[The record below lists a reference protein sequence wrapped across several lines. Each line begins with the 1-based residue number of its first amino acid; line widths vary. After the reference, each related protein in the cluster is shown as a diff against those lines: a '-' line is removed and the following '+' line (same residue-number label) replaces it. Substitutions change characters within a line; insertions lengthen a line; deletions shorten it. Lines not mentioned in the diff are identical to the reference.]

1 MSLTFH
7 PQKRLEEIDYSA
19 PDLVKK
25 AVNTINKKNP
35 LKQSYTFQG
44 FYSNDM
50 ELMNNNHHFITD
62 ELGFYNQEERLRI
75 LGAVPQDMLDQYRHN
90 LEDSLANDR
99 KYITE
104 VDELDQPER
113 YLEMQGYIRNQR
125 NIMEDLDRIG
135 EQRLE
140 NKIELLQSLGIQNGS
155 AYDMIDP
162 VKKYFYEKVYGLDYD
177 YTQNEDGS
185 YTLDIQQNGEPFI
198 SAELTNNN
206 EIVSVRTPFDDIQ
219 NGPSP
224 ENNYKQDRKR
234 GKKNSLTM

>member
-19 PDLVKK
+19 PDLVKN

-44 FYSNDM
+44 LYSNNM

-62 ELGFYNQEERLRI
+62 ELSLHNREERLRI
-75 LGAVPQDMLDQYRHN
+75 LGVVPQDTLDQYRNN
-90 LEDSLANDR
+90 LEESLLNDR
-99 KYITE
+99 KYITD

-113 YLEMQGYIRNQR
+113 YLEMQGYIKNQR
-125 NIMEDLDRIG
+125 NIMEDIDKIG

-185 YTLDIQQNGEPFI
+185 YTFDIQQNGEPFI

-206 EIVSVRTPFDDIQ
+206 EIKSVRTPFDDIE

-224 ENNYKQDRKR
+224 ENDYKQDRKR
-234 GKKNSLTM
+234 GKKNTLTM